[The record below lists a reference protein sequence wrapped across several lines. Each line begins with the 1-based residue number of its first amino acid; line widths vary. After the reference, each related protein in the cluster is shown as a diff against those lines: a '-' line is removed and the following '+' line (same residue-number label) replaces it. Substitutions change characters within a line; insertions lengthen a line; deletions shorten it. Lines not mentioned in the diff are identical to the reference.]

1 MPIAFDRLWR
11 MRPFAN
17 PTAFVLSTLRGVGVW
32 GWPSSSRVTRIG
44 HASRATR
51 NAAPTS
57 ASIAELMMLDMILAK
72 TLTGPFVFGA
82 LEGAV
87 SVVRELF
94 GWCLGLPV
102 KK

>member
-1 MPIAFDRLWR
+1 M
-11 MRPFAN
+11 
-17 PTAFVLSTLRGVGVW
+17 
-32 GWPSSSRVTRIG
+32 G

-57 ASIAELMMLDMILAK
+57 ASIAELIILDMIFAK
-72 TLTGPFVFGA
+72 TWTGPFGFGT

-87 SVVRELF
+87 SVVRESF
-94 GWCLGLPV
+94 GWCLGLLL